1 MDQFQS
7 ASCERLDI
15 HHLRSQ
21 KFAKGTYRINRSS
34 RTGMAVAN
42 DSNEAKGAKKP
53 RNGNTKRR
61 KRNQPPLLGGFST
74 KNSHTS
80 PKRIAL
86 RRRQSEALRF
96 REQGYN
102 YEQIAKHMRT
112 NPSTVYRW
120 VMAAMDRITAE
131 PARRVLDLELRRLDT
146 LQSAIYADAIDG
158 DLSAQAMYLRIADQ
172 RAKLLGLY
180 PKEPTVYLN
189 PPASEPLEGLRI
201 EFVIPGRKEE
211 PPPIDVT
218 PKGPPDYSKPALP
231 LPPERRRGPLGWL
244 EERLQ
249 RFPRCDSSLN

>member
-1 MDQFQS
+1 M
-7 ASCERLDI
+7 
-15 HHLRSQ
+15 
-21 KFAKGTYRINRSS
+21 T
-34 RTGMAVAN
+34 VAN

-61 KRNQPPLLGGFST
+61 KRRPPLPGGFST

-146 LQSAIYADAIDG
+146 LQSAIYANAIKG
-158 DLSAQAMYLRIADQ
+158 DLNAQAMYLRIADQ

-180 PKEPTVYLN
+180 PKEPQVNFNL
-189 PPASEPLEGLRI
+189 PAGDQPDFLQI
-201 EFVIPGRKEE
+201 NFVVPSRKEKPPPVDVTPQGSPDYSVKALE
-211 PPPIDVT
+211 PPPRRVET
-218 PKGPPDYSKPALP
+218 PFGIVERPGPKDWMK
-231 LPPERRRGPLGWL
+231 
-244 EERLQ
+244 
-249 RFPRCDSSLN
+249 

>member
-1 MDQFQS
+1 
-7 ASCERLDI
+7 
-15 HHLRSQ
+15 
-21 KFAKGTYRINRSS
+21 
-34 RTGMAVAN
+34 MAIAN
-42 DSNEAKGAKKP
+42 HSNEAKRTKEP

-61 KRNQPPLLGGFST
+61 KRNRPPLPGGFST

-86 RRRQSEALRF
+86 RRRQSEALRL

-102 YEQIAKHMRT
+102 YEQIAKHMKT

-180 PKEPTVYLN
+180 PKEPTVNLN
-189 PPASEPLEGLRI
+189 VPASEPLEGLRI
-201 EFVIPGRKEE
+201 EFVMPGRKEE
-211 PPPIDVT
+211 PLPIDHPYANEKPDLSRPALEPPRPRDVT
-218 PKGPPDYSKPALP
+218 PTGAIYEHRTPSSPSYESQTG
-231 LPPERRRGPLGWL
+231 E
-244 EERLQ
+244 
-249 RFPRCDSSLN
+249 PRPSIFDAPKSWMK